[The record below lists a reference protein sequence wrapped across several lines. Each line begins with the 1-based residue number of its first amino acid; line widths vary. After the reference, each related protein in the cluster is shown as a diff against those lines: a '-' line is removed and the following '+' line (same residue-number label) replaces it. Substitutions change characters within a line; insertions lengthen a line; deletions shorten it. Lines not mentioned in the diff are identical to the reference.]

1 MMIAPVVRSLPIF
14 AVQKITS
21 VMDSARQEVFRLYGN
36 RLRTRVCG
44 ICVMEGRLLM
54 VRHRG
59 IGVTD
64 TFWCPPGGGIQFS
77 ETAHQALKREFL
89 EETGL
94 VIEPGRMLFVNEFM
108 QPPLHAMELFFMTTI
123 VGGQVKTGIDPEM
136 SANNQ
141 IITEVQLMT
150 FEQIKSCP
158 PDEVHRLF
166 QYCNSLDEVFLL
178 NGYLHN

>member
-1 MMIAPVVRSLPIF
+1 LD
-14 AVQKITS
+14 K
-21 VMDSARQEVFRLYGN
+21 AREEVFRLYGN

-44 ICVMEGRLLM
+44 ICIIEDQLLM

-77 ETAHQALKREFL
+77 ENAHDALKREFL

-94 VIEPGRMLFVNEFM
+94 IIEPGEMLFVNEFM
-108 QPPLHAMELFFMTTI
+108 HPPLHAMELFFTTRI
-123 VGGQVKTGIDPEM
+123 VGGEIKLGLDPEM
-136 SANNQ
+136 SEDNQ
-141 IITEVQLMT
+141 IITEVELMT
-150 FEQIKSCP
+150 FDQIKAYP

-166 QYCNSLDEVFLL
+166 QFCTTMEDIFSLT
-178 NGYLHN
+178 GYLHT

>member
-1 MMIAPVVRSLPIF
+1 
-14 AVQKITS
+14 
-21 VMDSARQEVFRLYGN
+21 MDKAREEVLRLYGN

-44 ICVMEGRLLM
+44 ICAIEDKVLM

-77 ETAHQALKREFL
+77 ETAHQALVREFL

-94 VIEPGRMLFVNEFM
+94 AIEPGELLFVNEFM
-108 QPPLHAMELFFMTTI
+108 QPPLHAMELFF
-123 VGGQVKTGIDPEM
+123 QVKIVDGEIKLGYDPEM
-136 SANNQ
+136 AEGSQ
-141 IITEVQLMT
+141 IITEVGLMT
-150 FEQIKSCP
+150 FEQIKSYP

-166 QYCNSLDEVFLL
+166 QYCDTLDDVFAIR
-178 NGYLHN
+178 GYLSN